1 MIKVHTIGGKVY
13 EGHVFAIDPVT
24 KTVILNN
31 EESYRMISH
40 SQVARIEG
48 DMSAIPVPDVTEFG
62 IRVNTLEKK
71 EHAALENAEKSIKAL
86 NFDVSPNIQTLYDR
100 LSFMYVKIK
109 CVIFDSNFELN
120 FACAL

>member
-62 IRVNTLEKK
+62 IRVNSLEKK
-71 EHAALENAEKSIKAL
+71 EQVALDNAEKSINAL

-100 LSFMYVKIK
+100 LSFMYVKMMFIATL
-109 CVIFDSNFELN
+109 IFCMRMS
-120 FACAL
+120 